1 VEELNAFTWD
11 ITYNTSPYGYWR
23 ANEFST
29 VAGEEQRADSF
40 IDSTGATQTQ
50 LAAAVTSTAT
60 SLSIKTL
67 SGALLSIDPL
77 DYPADVLI
85 GGERMTFTAVT
96 GSSSPQTAT
105 ATRSVNGIVKA
116 QTINTG
122 LRVFQS
128 FYTTL

>member
-1 VEELNAFTWD
+1 
-11 ITYNTSPYGYWR
+11 
-23 ANEFST
+23 
-29 VAGEEQRADSF
+29 
-40 IDSTGATQTQ
+40 
-50 LAAAVTSTAT
+50 
-60 SLSIKTL
+60 
-67 SGALLSIDPL
+67 
-77 DYPADVLI
+77 VLI